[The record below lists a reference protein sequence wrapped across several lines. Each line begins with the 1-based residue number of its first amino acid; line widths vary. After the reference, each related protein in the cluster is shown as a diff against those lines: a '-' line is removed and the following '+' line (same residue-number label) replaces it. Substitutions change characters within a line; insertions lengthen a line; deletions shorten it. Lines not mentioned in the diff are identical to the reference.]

1 MAAMQ
6 VVVESPSGRVM
17 QTITLE
23 AEATLGDLKKKFA
36 TLGSEIQSSRVS
48 CF

>member
-1 MAAMQ
+1 MASME

-17 QTITLE
+17 QTITLA

-36 TLGSEIQSSRVS
+36 SLGSPQN
-48 CF
+48 